1 MEEVINFLKNIK
13 LEKYSDNFEEK
24 GYDDFDFIKNMTQ
37 AQLTDMLE
45 AVGMYE
51 KAGHRE
57 KFLATLSILKSKNQN
72 CEQVESNQSSVENKQ
87 LTEVW
92 PESVQKLWIP
102 NPLTEKILY
111 ENSVLS
117 ELYEEIYNLVP
128 SNQFQNYVLSQRC
141 TRR

>member
-51 KAGHRE
+51 KPGHRE

-87 LTEVW
+87 LTEV
-92 PESVQKLWIP
+92 
-102 NPLTEKILY
+102 
-111 ENSVLS
+111 
-117 ELYEEIYNLVP
+117 
-128 SNQFQNYVLSQRC
+128 
-141 TRR
+141 